1 MNKIKDFFYNINDI
15 VIALIIIGLAAL
27 LIMSRINAVMDY
39 PNTHGLV
46 TESEISNSADPA
58 GSNSNGE
65 NGEGNINADG
75 NGSGEGSEGE
85 NGSGSGEA
93 GGQDNESNGNAGSGQ
108 YPFSVYISY
117 GQTVAEIGQIM
128 VDLGLFSSVDE
139 FMSAVDAAGAAT
151 KLQTGTF
158 IIPQDASHDEVISI
172 ITKPG
177 L

>member
-39 PNTHGLV
+39 PTTHGLV
-46 TESEISNSADPA
+46 AENGISNSADPA
-58 GSNSNGE
+58 GSSSSGE
-65 NGEGNINADG
+65 SGEGNIDAIG
-75 NGSGEGSEGE
+75 NGSGENAEGG
-85 NGSGSGEA
+85 NGGEA
-93 GGQDNESNGNAGSGQ
+93 GGQDNGSTGNAGSGQ

-128 VDLGLFSSVDE
+128 VDLGLFTSVDE
-139 FMSAVDAAGAAT
+139 FMSAVDTAGAAT